1 MNKAPA
7 FQFYVKDWLSDI
19 NVLTMSAEERGVY
32 IMLLCLDWNEGGL
45 PDDHSVLAEVCKV
58 DESTIS
64 TLVQRLFNGL
74 TNPGQRSLNECSKD
88 IETPPQ
94 KATNPRLQLERQ
106 NQTTRRQQQ
115 QKAGQSSSDKRQNKG
130 KPKQIQ
136 RSLPSITNP
145 GSRSLHS
152 SPASAT
158 ATVESKKESGVNPP
172 RTLQN
177 FVQPEIEEVSGYM
190 AKQGLEPSTAQAL
203 AGRFVNFYGSKG
215 WTVGKNPMKSW
226 ECSAR
231 NWVAG
236 EVESASAKP
245 NQAKPL
251 NGKEWTVADCL

>member
-19 NVLTMSAEERGVY
+19 NVMAMSAEERGAY
-32 IMLLCLDWNEGGL
+32 IMLLCMDWNEEGL
-45 PDDHSVLAEVCKV
+45 PDDYSLLAAVCKV
-58 DESTIS
+58 NESTIS
-64 TLVQRLFNGL
+64 TLVQRLFNERSTGL
-74 TNPGQRSLNECSKD
+74 TTGAE
-88 IETPPQ
+88 

-115 QKAGQSSSDKRQNKG
+115 QEAGKASFEKRKNKG
-130 KPKQIQ
+130 GNKQNQ
-136 RSLPSITNP
+136 RSLNK
-145 GSRSLHS
+145 RSTS
-152 SPASAT
+152 VQRSFNSAPASAT
-158 ATVESKKESGVNPP
+158 ATAESKKESGVNPP
-172 RTLQN
+172 RTLKN
-177 FVQPEIEEVSGYM
+177 FVQPETEEVSCYM
-190 AKQGLEPSTAQAL
+190 AKQGLEPSKAQAL

-236 EVESASAKP
+236 EVESESAKP